1 LDGGAARSAVLDG
14 VFGWESNGFMPDTAL
29 DPLIEVLDSC
39 AADTDCRAAFPDLEA
54 QLTQLLENLNDISFS
69 LR

>member
-1 LDGGAARSAVLDG
+1 
-14 VFGWESNGFMPDTAL
+14 MPDTAL

-39 AADTDCRAAFPDLEA
+39 AADTDCRAAFPDLET